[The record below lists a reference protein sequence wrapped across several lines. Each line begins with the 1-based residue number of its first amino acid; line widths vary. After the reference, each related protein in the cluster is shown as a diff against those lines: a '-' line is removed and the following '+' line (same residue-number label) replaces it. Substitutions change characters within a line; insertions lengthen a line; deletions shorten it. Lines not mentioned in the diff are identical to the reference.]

1 MAEFKCKFKFKSK
14 FYASLEL
21 FSKIVDCPSTRMEGQ
36 RRPCGFGPHSGEAA
50 LDRRWFRRALRK
62 RGLSESVSVSPGRNR
77 LGPPKRCNWVG
88 PFLRN
93 KGISTLEKDLKSSE
107 IIAQIV
113 SCRACRRRRR
123 RPSADERMQKS
134 MDCVRITSSAA
145 PLT

>member
-1 MAEFKCKFKFKSK
+1 VVRWQSSS
-14 FYASLEL
+14 AS
-21 FSKIVDCPSTRMEGQ
+21 SSCPSFMLVSNYSRRYSIAHRREWKANEG
-36 RRPCGFGPHSGEAA
+36 RVASGRTPAKQ
-50 LDRRWFRRALRK
+50 RWFRRALRK

-134 MDCVRITSSAA
+134 MDCFRITSSAA
-145 PLT
+145 PPT

>member
-1 MAEFKCKFKFKSK
+1 MA
-14 FYASLEL
+14 
-21 FSKIVDCPSTRMEGQ
+21 
-36 RRPCGFGPHSGEAA
+36 SGRTPAKQ
-50 LDRRWFRRALRK
+50 RWFRRALRK

-93 KGISTLEKDLKSSE
+93 KGISTLEKDLESSE

-134 MDCVRITSSAA
+134 MDCFRITSSAA
-145 PLT
+145 PPTKLVAVSHANLEGRIKTRVRNQVALSESHPVPNCWAG